1 MAKIM
6 TIDCTRRA
14 VSKRFPNLRES
25 VLTVCVC
32 VKMRRRE
39 NGEAIERKWAGNVCF
54 QLAS

>member
-32 VKMRRRE
+32 E
-39 NGEAIERKWAGNVCF
+39 NEEEEGKWGIEMGKWAGNVCF